1 MITFFFQAEYSKPTE
16 KKDQGTSFSL
26 LFYLGHVNE
35 EYFLT
40 EVCKG
45 IGAK

>member
-1 MITFFFQAEYSKPTE
+1 MIMFFFKAEYTKSTE

-35 EYFLT
+35 KYFLT
-40 EVCKG
+40 EVCVG